1 MSHTTHAPAPTETS
15 VGAGP
20 ALPKQRLLHRGPSLW
35 YAAPALLMFVAF
47 ALIPLVV
54 VFGLSFTNWDGIS
67 EITFAGFDNWQSAL
81 TDPQTWESLWLTIQV
96 MVLSWI
102 IQTPIAML
110 LGVFT
115 AGRQKYRAV
124 FAVLYF
130 VPLLIS
136 AAAIAISWQA
146 LLDPNFGVG
155 ASSGIGWLTQNWLGN
170 PDTALYVVIV
180 VIAWQ
185 FMPFHAL
192 LYQGGVQQIPAT
204 MYEAATLDGAGR
216 VSQFFNITL
225 PQLRNTIITSTTLM
239 LVGSLTYF
247 DIVFVLTGGGPGT
260 STRILPLDMYITGFQ
275 SYNMGV
281 ASVLAV
287 ILVIIGLSLSLG
299 LTKLTG
305 FSRMTSE
312 LEGA

>member
-1 MSHTTHAPAPTETS
+1 
-15 VGAGP
+15 
-20 ALPKQRLLHRGPSLW
+20 
-35 YAAPALLMFVAF
+35 MFAAF

-54 VFGLSFTNWDGIS
+54 VFGLSFTNWDGLS
-67 EITFAGFDNWQSAL
+67 AITFAGFDNWVAAL
-81 TDPQTWESLWLTIQV
+81 SDPQTWEALWLTIQV

-102 IQTPIAML
+102 IQTPIAIL

-115 AGRQKYRAV
+115 AGRQRYRAI

-136 AAAIAISWQA
+136 AAAIAISWKA
-146 LLDPNFGVG
+146 LLDPNFGLG
-155 ASSGIGWLTQNWLGN
+155 QSTGIPWLSQNWLGDPN
-170 PDTALYVVIV
+170 TALYVVIV

-185 FMPFHAL
+185 FIPFHAL
-192 LYQGGVQQIPAT
+192 LYQGGVQQIPAS

-216 VSQFFNITL
+216 MQQFFNITL
-225 PQLRNTIITSTTLM
+225 PQLRNTIITSTTLL

-260 STRILPLDMYITGFQ
+260 ATRILPLDMYITGFQ
-275 SYNMGV
+275 EYNMGV

-287 ILVIIGLSLSLG
+287 ILVVFGLSLSLG
-299 LTKLTG
+299 LTKFSG
-305 FSRMTSE
+305 FSKMSSD

>member
-1 MSHTTHAPAPTETS
+1 MSTTTIAPAPTEDS
-15 VGAGP
+15 VGAGRP
-20 ALPKQRLLHRGPSLW
+20 RSRQRIHRAPSLW
-35 YAAPALLMFVAF
+35 YASPALIMFAAF

-54 VFGLSFTNWDGIS
+54 VFGLSFTNWDGLS
-67 EITFAGFDNWQSAL
+67 AITFAGFDNWVAAL
-81 TDPQTWESLWLTIQV
+81 SDPQTWEALWLTIQV

-102 IQTPIAML
+102 IQTPIAIL

-115 AGRQKYRAV
+115 AGRQRYRAI

-136 AAAIAISWQA
+136 AAAIAISWKA
-146 LLDPNFGVG
+146 LLDPNFGLG
-155 ASSGIGWLTQNWLGN
+155 QSTGIPWLSQNWLGDPN
-170 PDTALYVVIV
+170 TALYVVIV

-185 FMPFHAL
+185 FIPFHAL
-192 LYQGGVQQIPAT
+192 LYQGGVQQIPAS

-216 VSQFFNITL
+216 MQQFFNITL
-225 PQLRNTIITSTTLM
+225 PQLRNTIITSTTLL

-260 STRILPLDMYITGFQ
+260 ATRILPLDMYITGFQ
-275 SYNMGV
+275 EYNMGV

-287 ILVIIGLSLSLG
+287 ILVVFGLSLSLG
-299 LTKLTG
+299 LTKFSG
-305 FSRMTSE
+305 FSKMSSD

>member
-1 MSHTTHAPAPTETS
+1 MSTTTIAPAPTEDS
-15 VGAGP
+15 VGAGRP
-20 ALPKQRLLHRGPSLW
+20 RSRQHIHRAPSLW
-35 YAAPALLMFVAF
+35 YASPALIMFAAF

-54 VFGLSFTNWDGIS
+54 VFGLSFTNWDGLS
-67 EITFAGFDNWQSAL
+67 AITFAGFDNWVAAL
-81 TDPQTWESLWLTIQV
+81 SDPQTWEALWLTIQV

-102 IQTPIAML
+102 IQTPIAIL

-115 AGRQKYRAV
+115 AGRQRYRAI

-136 AAAIAISWQA
+136 AAAIAISWKA
-146 LLDPNFGVG
+146 LLDPNFGLG
-155 ASSGIGWLTQNWLGN
+155 QSTGIPWLSQNWLGDPN
-170 PDTALYVVIV
+170 TALYVVIV

-185 FMPFHAL
+185 FIPFHAL
-192 LYQGGVQQIPAT
+192 LYQGGVQQIPAS

-216 VSQFFNITL
+216 MQQFFNITL
-225 PQLRNTIITSTTLM
+225 PQLRNTIITSTTLL

-260 STRILPLDMYITGFQ
+260 ATRILPLDMYITGFQ
-275 SYNMGV
+275 EYNMGV

-287 ILVIIGLSLSLG
+287 ILVVFGLSLSLG
-299 LTKLTG
+299 LMKFSG
-305 FSRMTSE
+305 FSKMSSD